1 VSRRVCAIG
10 IDVGGTNISGGAVT
24 TSGRVIARQNLPTR
38 VRETRDDSLA
48 SCVRMAKELADTATD
63 EGYEVVGVGIGV
75 PELVDRSQQ
84 IRSGEAIDWREAD
97 VHQALS
103 GVGVTFVE
111 SDVRAAALGEALFG
125 AGHQFCVFLYV
136 TVGTGISHALVCDR
150 QPFPGAH
157 GYAILLGSAPWTTT
171 CPVCGAEETIVLER
185 YASGPALAARYRAMG
200 RQARSAEEVMHAA
213 LDGDRSAR
221 DVCSSAGAAV
231 GVGIAFLVNALDP
244 EAVVIGGGLG
254 LAGGIYWD
262 ALVLSVRRHVW
273 APDIRALPILP
284 AGLGLDAGLVG
295 AAATVLRVE
304 ADSSEVTTEQGRE
317 TAKDAWG
324 SRREL
329 GDPDPRPQPAARR
342 SPRSS

>member
-1 VSRRVCAIG
+1 MSGRVCAIG
-10 IDVGGTNISGGAVT
+10 IDVGGTKISGGAVT
-24 TSGRVIARQNLPTR
+24 VSGQVIARQNLPTR
-38 VRETRDDSLA
+38 VSETRDDSLA
-48 SCVRMAKELADTATD
+48 DCVRMATELADAATD

-84 IRSGEAIDWREAD
+84 IKSGEAIEWRERD
-97 VHQALS
+97 VHRALS
-103 GVGVTFVE
+103 GLGVTVVE
-111 SDVRAAALGEALFG
+111 SDVRAAARGEALFG
-125 AGHQFCVFLYV
+125 AGHQFSVFLYV

-171 CPVCGAEETIVLER
+171 CPVCGAEDTIVLER
-185 YASGPALAARYRAMG
+185 YASGPALAARYREMG
-200 RQARSAEEVMHAA
+200 RQARSAKDVMRAA
-213 LDGDRSAR
+213 LDGDRTAR
-221 DVCSSAGAAV
+221 DVCASAGAAL

-262 ALVLSVRRHVW
+262 SLVRSVRRHVW

-295 AAATVLRVE
+295 AAATVLSVE
-304 ADSSEVTTEQGRE
+304 ADSSAVTTEPGCE
-317 TAKDAWG
+317 TAQEGRAVGASSATQALDRDRLHED
-324 SRREL
+324 S
-329 GDPDPRPQPAARR
+329 
-342 SPRSS
+342 RSS